1 VSAGGETGKRAAVFR
16 RNFKDL
22 LIEKSDGAMTRRKR
36 FFVNLQRKVF
46 GRLPVACLAAPMF
59 PVKKGAFGAGAI
71 ADNDYH

>member
-1 VSAGGETGKRAAVFR
+1 
-16 RNFKDL
+16 
-22 LIEKSDGAMTRRKR
+22 MTRRKR